1 MGKVVCKMQE
11 DCLKADINPELC
23 IICENNTEWTCER
36 VDKVKQEI
44 KNCLE
49 TVEKLAKLLN
59 DNEQLP
65 TGFIETSKSKVDKL
79 QNEIGIF
86 DRNKK

>member
-1 MGKVVCKMQE
+1 MGKVVCKMQD

-44 KNCLE
+44 KNCLG
-49 TVEKLAKLLN
+49 TVEKLVELLVN
-59 DNEQLP
+59 N
-65 TGFIETSKSKVDKL
+65 DKL
-79 QNEIGIF
+79 SKEVVENSKNRVNRIQNELGIF
-86 DRNKK
+86 DHDKK